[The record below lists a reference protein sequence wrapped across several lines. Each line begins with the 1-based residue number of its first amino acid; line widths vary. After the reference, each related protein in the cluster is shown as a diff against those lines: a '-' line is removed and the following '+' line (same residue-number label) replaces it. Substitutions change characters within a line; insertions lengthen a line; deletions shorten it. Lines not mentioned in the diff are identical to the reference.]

1 MAAGNGAAR
10 AEDRSERGR
19 SGTCDLPF
27 DAEVVQ
33 ADGLPSPQQP
43 LRSFRRPT
51 PVEVNVPLRPTRVD
65 TGRCE
70 GRVRATSQD
79 DSLLSDRS
87 PTLTIAPSTVATAEP
102 KIATSG
108 ASCRRRVIRP
118 VRAPRDRA
126 GRRTYTVSL
135 DEDHHHA
142 AAVSAPG
149 NRPGPSQIDVE
160 LTNQAARST
169 IRRCPGPILLAAPVS
184 V

>member
-1 MAAGNGAAR
+1 MR
-10 AEDRSERGR
+10 L
-19 SGTCDLPF
+19 TH
-27 DAEVVQ
+27 
-33 ADGLPSPQQP
+33 
-43 LRSFRRPT
+43 
-51 PVEVNVPLRPTRVD
+51 VD

-70 GRVRATSQD
+70 GRARATSQD

-108 ASCRRRVIRP
+108 ASR
-118 VRAPRDRA
+118 RA
-126 GRRTYTVSL
+126 GSSALFERLETAQVDAHDTVSL

-160 LTNQAARST
+160 LTSQAARST
-169 IRRCPGPILLAAPVS
+169 IRACPGPILLAAPVS

>member
-1 MAAGNGAAR
+1 M
-10 AEDRSERGR
+10 
-19 SGTCDLPF
+19 PF
-27 DAEVVQ
+27 
-33 ADGLPSPQQP
+33 
-43 LRSFRRPT
+43 RPT
-51 PVEVNVPLRPTRVD
+51 HVD

-70 GRVRATSQD
+70 GRARATGQD

-102 KIATSG
+102 KIAQ
-108 ASCRRRVIRP
+108 AAV
-118 VRAPRDRA
+118 A
-126 GRRTYTVSL
+126 GSSALFERLETAQVDAHDTVSL

-169 IRRCPGPILLAAPVS
+169 IRACPGPILLAAPVS